1 MENWIMP
8 DTLDQQK
15 RAVAGGIWSF
25 CGDLVFRGHG
35 IALLCFCAGLLV
47 FGIYSASEWLFGAEL
62 GGKVGTWTT
71 IAGGIM
77 IAVMWHKAW
86 WKQELRGR
94 DAEYRLHREDQE
106 RIVRR

>member
-1 MENWIMP
+1 MENKIMS

-25 CGDLVFRGHG
+25 CGDLVFWGYG
-35 IALLCFCAGLLV
+35 IALLYFCAGLLV
-47 FGIYSASEWLFGAEL
+47 FGIYNASEWLFGAEL

-71 IAGGIM
+71 SAGGIT

-86 WKQELRGR
+86 WKQELRR
-94 DAEYRLHREDQE
+94 REAEYRRDREDLE